1 MQPGQLVRLIGSPGE
16 IGTFIG
22 GHKQRGDR
30 VYVTVGFPGG
40 KRTVPID
47 QVELIKAG
55 KPIRYV
61 GATGPLEYDQYGD
74 VSAPTMQWK
83 IDADGKIVEGGQR
96 TLDEVR
102 ALFKQ
107 IDG

>member
-1 MQPGQLVRLIGSPGE
+1 MTVALAMTMAKEINGTEIRDNMRKVLDPAGE
-16 IGTFIG
+16 
-22 GHKQRGDR
+22 
-30 VYVTVGFPGG
+30 VVFPGVDG
-40 KRTVPID
+40 FKKA
-47 QVELIKAG
+47 VELIKAG
-55 KPIRYV
+55 KAIRYV